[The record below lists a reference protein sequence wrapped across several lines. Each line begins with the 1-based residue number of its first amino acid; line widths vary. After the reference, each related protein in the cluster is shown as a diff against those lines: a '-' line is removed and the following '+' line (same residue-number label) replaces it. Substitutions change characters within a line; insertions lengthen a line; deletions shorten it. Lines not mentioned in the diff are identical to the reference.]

1 MPKQLATAAA
11 MALCLVGA
19 PAAAHDLGAMTVQER
34 EEFRAEIRAYLL
46 DDPQVLL
53 DAFAILE
60 EREQKERARAD
71 MELVQM
77 NADQLFNDGLSW
89 IGGNPDGD
97 VTVVEFIDYRCGFC
111 RRAHPEIG
119 ELIASDSDIRYI
131 IKELPVLGEQSL
143 VASRFALAVKH
154 IHGDDAYAETHDALM
169 TMRGDV
175 NDLSLTE
182 LSRQLGYETEAVFKA
197 MDDETVER
205 TIRENHALAQRL
217 GINGTPGFVFG
228 DRMVRGYVP
237 LEQMRGIVAE
247 LRDG

>member
-1 MPKQLATAAA
+1 MLKQLATAA
-11 MALCLVGA
+11 MALSIAGV
-19 PAAAHDLGAMTVQER
+19 PAAAHDIGAMTVQER
-34 EEFRAEIRAYLL
+34 EELRAEIRSFLL
-46 DDPQVLL
+46 DEPQVLL
-53 DAFAILE
+53 DAFAVLE
-60 EREQKERARAD
+60 EREQNERARAD

-77 NADQLFNDGLSW
+77 NADQLFNDGHSW

-111 RRAHPEIG
+111 RRAHPEVG
-119 ELIASDSDIRYI
+119 ELIASDSDIRHI

-143 VASRFALAVKH
+143 IASRFALAVKH

-175 NDLSLTE
+175 SDVSLAE
-182 LSRQLGYETEAVFKA
+182 LSRQLGYETEVVFGA
-197 MDDETVER
+197 MDDEAVER
-205 TIRENHALAQRL
+205 AISENHALAQRL

-228 DRMVRGYVP
+228 DRMVRGYIP

-247 LRDG
+247 LREG